1 MKKITHQASQRMLSY
16 LFAILPESENWCNS
30 NVSSKSVCIFGSR
43 NKFFWWFL
51 LTCRLLSN
59 GIADVKNEKNPDD
72 DLLFPEDE
80 LFEGKHWLYAKINEN
95 KPEKHFSESK
105 RNRNSL
111 HNICRRVCLQVA
123 TTGVRWC
130 SAHKYIILLYVYKV
144 NFF

>member
-1 MKKITHQASQRMLSY
+1 MYVNNMKNKITHQASQRMLSY

-80 LFEGKHWLYAKINEN
+80 LFEGKHSLYAKINE
-95 KPEKHFSESK
+95 K
-105 RNRNSL
+105 
-111 HNICRRVCLQVA
+111 QA
-123 TTGVRWC
+123 
-130 SAHKYIILLYVYKV
+130 
-144 NFF
+144 